1 MYPAYVSG
9 SIAEGQ
15 RFSEDIDF
23 IFEQGE
29 LNDENELIS
38 TENDLYVQIKWN
50 NEKLA
55 HLPSGYTNEI
65 CCVNGFKMKQNY
77 CNHDQRALGCLQANI
92 DISVDT
98 ASILRSPLFKITCI
112 EEFDQR
118 FTQDLHMIAS
128 QSRTKFTQNFLFLY
142 DEVRKSITNVAEQE
156 RMMNHNLT
164 GESLSKRLFYLVGPA
179 YGQYFPAELKL
190 QINELINYYYKYK
203 HLSNSAL
210 TRNSCQ
216 QIIDKIASY
225 NSDIV
230 LALKLN
236 FWPNNVQPFLERFQ
250 LSNQPAKLYEKI
262 RQVHMYVVPKGLK
275 TSATAEYEFRYSFSA
290 AECLLA
296 QSRTV
301 KQRIL
306 NGIARRIYYKHLR
319 KQTTLQSYFIKTS
332 VLWMCEMFDN
342 LSYNDDDDQCQDNV
356 IIGTQWI
363 TYTCDLL
370 RSRTC
375 KHYFMDHINI
385 LAKYT
390 TNTSAKYTTEE
401 LDKACQILENVDLS
415 EVDQTSIIKT
425 PHDVIIQY
433 SEDFKQWL
441 SQLNLRDVLNAIND
455 FTALKLKVFPN
466 GQFERGAIVEIAV
479 LLNSL
484 ALLDGNKENNLSVWK
499 NLFLDTD
506 HEEIK
511 GGSINHECPEWLGD
525 PMEIIGGLAL
535 SAFFMKWIND
545 VVTIPWILNSIKNS
559 NFDLLFRLYHMT
571 NKIGIFKLGRDGV
584 ISSYLPNAVNP
595 YYQRTLTS
603 QSIIDGSQANC
614 DARLTDIIKKIYGTS
629 AISPATISPITL
641 HKVTENTAVTTINDL
656 CQLGVNEMY
665 SVVWYKPQISLCP
678 ITRDKLRR
686 AVGNLLI
693 FDDELSCLFYIYSN
707 LNKKIFFMGSDIRKK
722 YFIQIVQRIAHVH
735 SIDLYCIHTAAI
747 DSWLKYC
754 PKVRRI
760 YDDEMNLLRTVGCRV
775 AAFWVNKANEYKK
788 ADEFDLAGVCY
799 TRSLNIYATIK
810 QNLLIEISREKSLLL
825 GNVNVRYSL
834 YIMKKY
840 VEFNT
845 SLPCTALDNADHVIF
860 NNVDNCEFDICST
873 NPNIQI
879 RLIVRESDAEKI
891 IPRVHHLDQIFS
903 IHIYESSKNFNEE
916 KYFKIKEDTSET
928 STFVINNLR
937 LTDSFGV
944 GDIKATEHVCTLE
957 QRFPYR

>member
-55 HLPSGYTNEI
+55 HLPDGNTNEI
-65 CCVNGFKMKQNY
+65 CCVNGFEMKQNY
-77 CNHDQRALGCLQANI
+77 CNHDQRGLGCLRANM

-98 ASILRSPLFKITCI
+98 VSILRSPLLKITCI

-118 FTQDLHMIAS
+118 FIQ
-128 QSRTKFTQNFLFLY
+128 
-142 DEVRKSITNVAEQE
+142 AEQE

-164 GESLSKRLFYLVGPA
+164 SESPSKRLFYMMGPA
-179 YGQYFPAELKL
+179 YGQYFPVELKL

-203 HLSNSAL
+203 HLSNLAL
-210 TRNSCQ
+210 IRNSCQ

-225 NSDIV
+225 KSDIV

-262 RQVHMYVVPKGLK
+262 RQVHMHVVPKGLK
-275 TSATAEYEFRYSFSA
+275 ASATAEYEFRYSFSA

-301 KQRIL
+301 KQRLL

-332 VLWMCEMFDN
+332 VLWMCEMLDN
-342 LSYNDDDDQCQDNV
+342 FSYNDDDDQCQDNV

-385 LAKYT
+385 LEKYT
-390 TNTSAKYTTEE
+390 TNTSGKAFQNFAKYTTEE
-401 LDKACQILENVDLS
+401 LDKAYQILENVDLS

-425 PHDVIIQY
+425 THDVIIQY

-441 SQLNLRDVLNAIND
+441 GQLNLQDVLNAIND

-466 GQFERGAIVEIAV
+466 VQFKRGAIVAIAV

-545 VVTIPWILNSIKNS
+545 VVTIPWMLNSIKNS

-595 YYQRTLTS
+595 YYRRTLTS
-603 QSIIDGSQANC
+603 QSIINGSQANC
-614 DARLTDIIKKIYGTS
+614 DARLVDIIKKIYETS

-641 HKVTENTAVTTINDL
+641 DTVTEEDSTAITTINDL
-656 CQLGVNEMY
+656 CQLG
-665 SVVWYKPQISLCP
+665 
-678 ITRDKLRR
+678 KLNNGEFKIYWI
-686 AVGNLLI
+686 VMIILLHNYMQSI
-693 FDDELSCLFYIYSN
+693 
-707 LNKKIFFMGSDIRKK
+707 GS
-722 YFIQIVQRIAHVH
+722 
-735 SIDLYCIHTAAI
+735 
-747 DSWLKYC
+747 LKY
-754 PKVRRI
+754 
-760 YDDEMNLLRTVGCRV
+760 
-775 AAFWVNKANEYKK
+775 
-788 ADEFDLAGVCY
+788 
-799 TRSLNIYATIK
+799 
-810 QNLLIEISREKSLLL
+810 Q
-825 GNVNVRYSL
+825 
-834 YIMKKY
+834 
-840 VEFNT
+840 
-845 SLPCTALDNADHVIF
+845 
-860 NNVDNCEFDICST
+860 
-873 NPNIQI
+873 
-879 RLIVRESDAEKI
+879 
-891 IPRVHHLDQIFS
+891 
-903 IHIYESSKNFNEE
+903 
-916 KYFKIKEDTSET
+916 
-928 STFVINNLR
+928 
-937 LTDSFGV
+937 
-944 GDIKATEHVCTLE
+944 
-957 QRFPYR
+957 